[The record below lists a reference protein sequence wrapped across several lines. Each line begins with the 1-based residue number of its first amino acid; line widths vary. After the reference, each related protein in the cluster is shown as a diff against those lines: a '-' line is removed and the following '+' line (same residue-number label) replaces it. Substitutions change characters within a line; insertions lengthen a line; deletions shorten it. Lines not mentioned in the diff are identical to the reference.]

1 MPISNGAHRL
11 WRSSRPGTCGSLW
24 SLGGLTRL
32 YSEVTTVDIVL
43 PAARLV
49 VFTACL
55 HLLAGTAALFATGPS
70 FATMKITPI
79 AASEDGVVLFKTYSH
94 INRMGRHSQVGAEYG
109 WLCAS
114 SAGLWKER
122 LHYRV
127 TDDSYGSR
135 DFDIVKNAFNRRADL
150 SDPPASLSD
159 LIEECGLAEARALS
173 PEEGKGRAV
182 WSAGR
187 FCLDERCSSGY
198 VQQRSLGGLTSKEY
212 EGRAVESLFFFEGLA
227 LFENVSHYELPE
239 AIGATFPIPNLIGG
253 VDVGLDQATI
263 SGISTIP
270 RAGVVGQ

>member
-1 MPISNGAHRL
+1 MM
-11 WRSSRPGTCGSLW
+11 
-24 SLGGLTRL
+24 
-32 YSEVTTVDIVL
+32 L
-43 PAARLV
+43 PAARLA

-55 HLLAGTAALFATGPS
+55 HLLTGTAALFATGPS
-70 FATMKITPI
+70 FASIKITPI
-79 AASEDGVVLFKTYSH
+79 AASEGGVVLFKTYFH
-94 INRMGRHSQVGAEYG
+94 VNKMGSHSQVGAEYG

-127 TDDSYGSR
+127 IDDSYGSG
-135 DFDIVKNAFNRRADL
+135 DLDIVENAFHRRADL

-159 LIEECGLAEARALS
+159 LIAECGLAEVRALS
-173 PEEGKGRAV
+173 PEEGKGRAE

-198 VQQRSLGGLTSKEY
+198 VQQRSLGGLTSAES

-239 AIGATFPIPNLIGG
+239 AIGATFPIQNLIGG

-263 SGISTIP
+263 FGIVTSP
-270 RAGVVGQ
+270 RAGVVGE